1 MIFKIGGKTMNYLV
15 TYADDLY
22 KKAQRLCAYT
32 GKKVAK
38 FDAIFEF
45 GPNDID
51 CNFRKDNEEILSYR
65 RGNGLWLWKPYFILK
80 ALNDLQDGDILFY
93 ADSGVLFV
101 RNFKK
106 IFAQIESSEIWV
118 TDLPLLEYQFT
129 KNEVMTRMDA
139 DDIGIT
145 RQISASFI
153 GIKKNERTVHF
164 IENWLEL
171 CKDKKLLSPDIS
183 ADKERKDFNQ
193 HREDQ
198 SILSLLCK
206 KNGIKA
212 YMDISEYGIYPDMY
226 CIRKDVVFKPRDD
239 NGYKIPFVIHYR
251 RWKVLGRTLIK
262 DAFLL
267 CIPRRIGKKLIR
279 RRKRMCW
286 G

>member
-153 GIKKNERTVHF
+153 GIKKNERTVQ
-164 IENWLEL
+164 IGRASCRERV
-171 CKDKKLLSPDIS
+171 S
-183 ADKERKDFNQ
+183 A
-193 HREDQ
+193 
-198 SILSLLCK
+198 
-206 KNGIKA
+206 
-212 YMDISEYGIYPDMY
+212 
-226 CIRKDVVFKPRDD
+226 
-239 NGYKIPFVIHYR
+239 
-251 RWKVLGRTLIK
+251 
-262 DAFLL
+262 
-267 CIPRRIGKKLIR
+267 
-279 RRKRMCW
+279 
-286 G
+286 